1 MQALEPLSEVAPV
14 DLTPAGLYRLMAWL
28 SPGFPVGGYSYSHG
42 LEAAVEA
49 GLVRDRPTL
58 EDYVATA
65 LGLGGSRVDAIL
77 FVAAWRAVRAEDE
90 SSFVW
95 AAERAAVMRGSAE
108 LALESA
114 AQGQAFL
121 TALAAG
127 WPNPARD
134 RWTAWFAE
142 NERAPAYAVAVA
154 LAAAAEDIPLC
165 PTLLAYLQAVAANLI
180 SAGVRLIPLGQS
192 DGQRALAA
200 LEPTIGQAV
209 ATALAANLDDLGSA
223 APFIDV
229 LSMRHEIQHTR
240 LFRS

>member
-1 MQALEPLSEVAPV
+1 MQLSEAISEVAS
-14 DLTPAGLYRLMAWL
+14 DALSPAGLYRLMAWL

-49 GLVRDRPTL
+49 VLVRDRPTL
-58 EDYVATA
+58 EDYVGTA
-65 LGLGGSRVDAIL
+65 LSLGGPRVDAIL
-77 FVAAWRAVRAEDE
+77 FVAAWRAVSAGDAAA
-90 SSFVW
+90 FAW

-121 TALAAG
+121 AALAAG
-127 WPNPARD
+127 WPNPQRD
-134 RWTAWFAE
+134 RWTAWFIE
-142 NERAPAYAVAVA
+142 NGRAPAYAVTVA
-154 LAAAAEDIPLC
+154 LAAAVEKIALRPA
-165 PTLLAYLQAVAANLI
+165 LLAYLQAVAANLV

-200 LEPTIGQAV
+200 LEQPIGA
-209 ATALAANLDDLGSA
+209 AHAAALAASRDDLGSA

-229 LSMRHEIQHTR
+229 LSMRHETQHTR